1 MLLYDAR
8 AELFRLQCR
17 GGGGGGG
24 VTPIDSASS
33 HYHDNRPWTCHTISG
48 PPGPS
53 VAEYLVPGGQPQGP
67 CMAAIIDLGNRFCGG
82 TIHGVAV
89 IPIDSVVTTATA
101 VNSQSRSK
109 GCGQRSKL
117 AQKYGQRWSQCGM
130 IARKQSAQENNL
142 HSNTTW
148 IEWQA
153 LESPLV
159 QSAAKLVELSKVKS
173 RK

>member
-1 MLLYDAR
+1 MP
-8 AELFRLQCR
+8 
-17 GGGGGGG
+17 GGGGGG

-130 IARKQSAQENNL
+130 IARKQSALEHNL
-142 HSNTTW
+142 DRVASFGK
-148 IEWQA
+148 
-153 LESPLV
+153 S
-159 QSAAKLVELSKVKS
+159 LSTIGGKTCRAVKGQKPKIS
-173 RK
+173 MVI